1 MGFAAYHNC
10 PLVADMR
17 LVERIADSFG
27 CMDRLVDHKA
37 VQHLV
42 LPSTAQM
49 ELGFAFARMDFENK
63 GFDQME
69 AAQVVFAAGMA
80 MYSAL
85 AVQWKA
91 VRRMIV
97 EFVHYF
103 LSADYCQHMHH
114 TQEVV
119 EPRSLFAE

>member
-1 MGFAAYHNC
+1 MH
-10 PLVADMR
+10 

-27 CMDRLVDHKA
+27 CMDRLVVHKA

-42 LPSTAQM
+42 LLSTAQM

-119 EPRSLFAE
+119 DPRSLFAE